1 MTKTVSILG
10 STGSVG
16 KSTIDLILSQPD
28 KFVVQALTA
37 QTNVAL
43 LAEQAVK
50 TKARYAVIGDE
61 ARYKELAD
69 LLAGTDTEA
78 MAGRQA
84 VIEAGAIPAQC
95 VVGAIVGMAGLE
107 PLLKAVE
114 QGKVMAIANKEP
126 LVAAGALVM
135 GAARKYGTKILPVDS
150 EHNAIF
156 QVFET
161 ENIESIERLVLTA
174 SGGPFRTW
182 DAQAIAMATPEQAVN
197 HPNWSMGAKI
207 SVDSASMMNKALEV
221 IEAHYLFNMPADKID
236 VMVHPQSIIHSMV
249 EYADGS
255 FLAQLG
261 APDMRTPIAYALA
274 WPERMP
280 TSGQRLDL
288 KTLQSLTFEQPDHVR
303 FPLLPLAYE
312 CLGRGQAACIAF
324 NAANE
329 VAVEAFLKKRIG
341 FADIYNLVR
350 VVLAETALI
359 SPQSLDEILFLDNT
373 VRQATESYIMSSNRP
388 SKTVGL

>member
-61 ARYKELAD
+61 ARYRELAD

-114 QGKVMAIANKEP
+114 QGKVVAIANKEP

-156 QVFET
+156 QVFEV

-236 VMVHPQSIIHSMV
+236 VLVHPQSIIHSMV

-280 TSGQRLDL
+280 TSGQRLEL

-312 CLGRGQAACIAF
+312 CLERGQAACIAF

-373 VRQATESYIMSSNRP
+373 VRQTTESYIMSSNRP

>member
-50 TKARYAVIGDE
+50 TRARYAVIGDE

-114 QGKVMAIANKEP
+114 QGKVVAIANKEP

-156 QVFET
+156 QVFEA

-236 VMVHPQSIIHSMV
+236 VLVHPQSIIHSMV

-329 VAVEAFLKKRIG
+329 VAVEAFLKKRIA